1 MKHVFF
7 ASLLLTSVIATAAES
22 PYDKFT
28 GKSNFTDSTQVKW
41 IQVSNVLA
49 TCDKESKRR
58 GFAGYKIPIDGC
70 SFWDTTLFGHTCLII
85 TPLTT
90 DFWTLGHE
98 LRHCFQ
104 GSFHKY

>member
-7 ASLLLTSVIATAAES
+7 ASLLATSVIASAAES
-22 PYDKFT
+22 PYDKFS
-28 GKSNFTDSTQVKW
+28 GKANFTNSTSVKW
-41 IQVSNVLA
+41 IQVANVLD
-49 TCDKESKRR
+49 TCNTESKRR
-58 GFAGYKIPIDGC
+58 GFPEYKIAIDGC
-70 SFWDTTLFGHTCLII
+70 SFWDTNFLGHSCIII

-104 GSFHKY
+104 GRFHTY